1 LVASSSR
8 FCAFADSTVLRP
20 VAPAFGVI
28 NMGLKPKKVWIQGS
42 LHVSTQALPFAA
54 RVSCSHA
61 VAVSPVGEPYKPAR
75 LKGAITRHES
85 VGAPHLRVNA
95 VRAFPIAWRSR
106 LPSKNAKGRVAG
118 APSMV

>member
-1 LVASSSR
+1 LRLRR
-8 FCAFADSTVLRP
+8 FERLRP

-54 RVSCSHA
+54 RELLARRRS
-61 VAVSPVGEPYKPAR
+61 VAVGEPYEPAR

-85 VGAPHLRVNA
+85 VGGPHLRVNV

-106 LPSKNAKGRVAG
+106 LPSKNAKGRLAG